1 MTGMTEAMPRSPE
14 AWKSMGCC
22 VDFPQPWA
30 DLMWGLDVDPETALN
45 NVGINHAAHGR
56 CVLSNFC
63 GPFRRFF

>member
-30 DLMWGLDVDPETALN
+30 DLMWGLEFEDT
-45 NVGINHAAHGR
+45 
-56 CVLSNFC
+56 CVLSSC
-63 GPFRRFF
+63 GLSKEKCVYSRVSWSG